1 MLVEAFRKADKNGD
15 GRLSTAEIHGIYL
28 DHGVDV
34 TMEEVC
40 IKSTSKKI
48 KLKIF
53 KDISNVRTTLKRVLI
68 FPTSVSYNA

>member
-34 TMEEVC
+34 TMEEVTFSFFNLY
-40 IKSTSKKI
+40 IDKW
-48 KLKIF
+48 F
-53 KDISNVRTTLKRVLI
+53 
-68 FPTSVSYNA
+68 

>member
-1 MLVEAFRKADKNGD
+1 MRFTINYREMLVEAFRKADKNGD

-40 IKSTSKKI
+40 LFSSFYNLIN
-48 KLKIF
+48 
-53 KDISNVRTTLKRVLI
+53 DICDL
-68 FPTSVSYNA
+68 

>member
-40 IKSTSKKI
+40 IFSSFYNLI
-48 KLKIF
+48 N
-53 KDISNVRTTLKRVLI
+53 DIRDL
-68 FPTSVSYNA
+68 

>member
-34 TMEEVC
+34 TMEEV
-40 IKSTSKKI
+40 TSAFFKMYIDKWHMIFKEKKI
-48 KLKIF
+48 HCLKLFEK
-53 KDISNVRTTLKRVLI
+53 LL
-68 FPTSVSYNA
+68 

>member
-15 GRLSTAEIHGIYL
+15 GRLTTADVYGIYL

-40 IKSTSKKI
+40 INST
-48 KLKIF
+48 
-53 KDISNVRTTLKRVLI
+53 
-68 FPTSVSYNA
+68 